1 MKVIRKSRQTKG
13 QMARQLVVFCVRCLC
28 GTLIWA
34 AGMKTAGLILERTV
48 EVSEVLTFAGAS
60 FGGELLMLLCK
71 RMLAK
76 NTEEKGV
83 TDV

>member
-1 MKVIRKSRQTKG
+1 MRVIRKSRQTKG

-48 EVSEVLTFAGAS
+48 EES
-60 FGGELLMLLCK
+60 C
-71 RMLAK
+71 
-76 NTEEKGV
+76 
-83 TDV
+83 